1 MAKIFEETP
10 FNNQNLNSLGQNSQP
25 SSQSFNN
32 SLNQTSSQG
41 EEPGLMNILVSAL
54 TPLIPVVLAKF
65 TGQKLP
71 ANTNPNDQTNQQL
84 TLSLQTI
91 INNQN
96 VIFQEIAALK
106 NNAQSLANNFQS
118 LRLTHEKKQIDFNT
132 NKNLENYE
140 N

>member
-1 MAKIFEETP
+1 MAKILEETL
-10 FNNQNLNSLGQNSQP
+10 FNNQSNNFNNSQP

-32 SLNQTSSQG
+32 SLNQNSSQG
-41 EEPGLMNILVSAL
+41 EEPGLMNILVSAF
-54 TPLIPVVLAKF
+54 TPLIPVVLAKL

-96 VIFQEIAALK
+96 VIFQELAALK